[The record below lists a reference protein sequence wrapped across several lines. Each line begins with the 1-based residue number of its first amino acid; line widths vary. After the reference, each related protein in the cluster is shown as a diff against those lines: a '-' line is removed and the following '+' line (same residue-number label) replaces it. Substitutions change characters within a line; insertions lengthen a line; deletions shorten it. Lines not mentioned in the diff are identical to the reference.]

1 MNPAA
6 LAVRGDEEHRIDR
19 PQQALGRLLDALGSV
34 LLQVSQAAY
43 TAKPLPEVSG
53 SVGEHVRHVL
63 DHVAA
68 LAAAR
73 PHGVLTYDRRERGT
87 AIETDSGAALR
98 GIFRLKAALGD
109 LDDATLRSSILVITI
124 LERGQ
129 PPVATWSTLNRE
141 LAFVISHTIH
151 HQALIATLLAI
162 GGGDVPEAFG
172 VAPSTPPP
180 AHS

>member
-6 LAVRGDEEHRIDR
+6 LAVRGDEEQRIDR
-19 PQQALGRLLDALGSV
+19 PQQALARLLDALGSV

-43 TAKPLPEVSG
+43 TAKPLAEVSG

-87 AIETDSGAALR
+87 AIETDSLR

-129 PPVATWSTLNRE
+129 PAVATWSTLNRE